1 MSNINSF
8 IPRVSLFLLLIPS
21 YTFSAYYVKN
31 SYNSIDAS
39 YNSIGQTGLIHLP
52 SGSLQ
57 DSGTVGLTIGRG
69 SLNELISIIATPFP
83 WLEASF
89 FYHRPRDTF
98 YIKKNKYLDKGF
110 NLKLGFNYKGVDFA
124 AGLDDIAGTGFFTKE
139 YLVLTTK
146 QNNFNITVG
155 VGTGALAADHPYKN
169 PISRFRE
176 RPGALL
182 AQKAYMEGK

>member
-1 MSNINSF
+1 MVNGKKLVKI
-8 IPRVSLFLLLIPS
+8 LCFLIGI
-21 YTFSAYYVKN
+21 T
-31 SYNSIDAS
+31 S

-98 YIKKNKYLDKGF
+98 YIKKNVFLFLRLILILNVFDKMKIIRKKANKITICFITKIVGF
-110 NLKLGFNYKGVDFA
+110 N
-124 AGLDDIAGTGFFTKE
+124 I
-139 YLVLTTK
+139 
-146 QNNFNITVG
+146 
-155 VGTGALAADHPYKN
+155 
-169 PISRFRE
+169 
-176 RPGALL
+176 
-182 AQKAYMEGK
+182 